1 MNETVIFRLVQA
13 AKAHRARAAG
23 ELARIGLYPGQD
35 AVLKLLDERD
45 GRTMGE
51 VADALAIQPPT
62 VTKMISRLS
71 AAGLVERRSVD
82 GDQRKASVHLT
93 PAGRAKIAQIEAIW
107 DHLEACALS
116 GMCSDMQSS
125 LRDHLSAV
133 EANLTRASARAA

>member
-1 MNETVIFRLVQA
+1 MNETIVFRLVQA

-35 AVLKLLDERD
+35 GVLKLLGERD

-62 VTKMISRLS
+62 VTKMVSRLS

-107 DHLEACALS
+107 SRLEACALS
-116 GMCSDMQSS
+116 GMAPDMQAN
-125 LRDHLSAV
+125 LRDHLSAI
-133 EANLTRASARAA
+133 ETNLTRTAVRAA